1 MKITVT
7 KTQASKLDT
16 IDFDNIPLGRAFTD
30 HMFICDYADGQ
41 WQNPRVEPLAMI
53 PTHPAAMALHYGQ
66 AIFEGMKATVIK
78 DNAPAGRLGGF
89 AKSSQRDSRP
99 EGEQS
104 GKANPGTPLLFRPA
118 ENAKRLNQ
126 SARRM
131 GMPDFP
137 EDLFVDG
144 LKALV
149 AVEKGWIPPAEGSA
163 LYLRPFMYADEPF
176 IGMRAAS
183 SFKFIIIAS
192 PAGPFFSKPIKLWA
206 EKEYIRAASG
216 GTGEAKAA
224 GNYAA
229 AIRPTEI
236 AKSKGFDQVLW
247 LDANEH
253 KYIQEVGTMNIFF
266 KIDGHFITPEL
277 DGSVLHGITRKSVI
291 DLLRHKGFEVTERTI
306 TLQEIADAS
315 QNGTLEEAFGTG
327 TAVGIAY
334 IQEIGWGEQTITV
347 SQEHPV
353 GNDINNTLNT
363 IKTGIDD
370 TFNWMVPAITKELV

>member
-1 MKITVT
+1 MKITIT
-7 KTQASKLDT
+7 KTNESGLNA
-16 IDFDNIPLGRAFTD
+16 IDFNNIPLGRTFTD
-30 HMFICDYADGQ
+30 HMFVCDYADGQ
-41 WQNPRVEPLAMI
+41 WQNPRVEPLTMI

-66 AIFEGMKATVIK
+66 AIFEGMKST
-78 DNAPAGRLGGF
+78 L
-89 AKSSQRDSRP
+89 SRKR
-99 EGEQS
+99 E
-104 GKANPGTPLLFRPA
+104 PLLFRPA
-118 ENAKRLNQ
+118 ENAKRLNE

-137 EDLFVDG
+137 EDIFVDG

-149 AVEKGWIPPAEGSA
+149 DVERGWIPPADGSA

-176 IGMRAAS
+176 IGMRAAT

-192 PAGPFFSKPIKLWA
+192 PAGPFFSTPIKLWA
-206 EKEYIRAASG
+206 EKEYIRAAAG

-236 AKSKGFDQVLW
+236 AKAKGYDQVLW

-266 KIDGHFITPEL
+266 KIGGKFITPEL

-291 DLLRHKGFEVTERTI
+291 RLLKHKGYELTERAITI
-306 TLQEIADAS
+306 EEIQEAA

-334 IQEIGWGEQTITV
+334 IQEIGWGDDVINV
-347 SQEHPV
+347 STAYPV
-353 GNDINNTLNT
+353 GKDINDSLTL
-363 IKTGIDD
+363 IKKGGDED
-370 TFNWMVPAITKELV
+370 VFGWMTSVSN